1 MKTFLIVVLA
11 MMAGWQACDYFKTP
25 AKPKDYAPVVAVV
38 REGDTVQGIVER
50 AQKQFG
56 DKRDWR
62 IIADQAK
69 KDNDLGRFIYPGQ
82 FVILRMEVK

>member
-11 MMAGWQACDYFKTP
+11 MMAGWFGHESLTAPTQAP
-25 AKPKDYAPVVAVV
+25 DYAPVVAVV

-50 AQKQFG
+50 VQKEFG

-62 IIADQAK
+62 VVAEQAK
-69 KDNDLGRFIYPGQ
+69 KDNNLGRFIYPGQ
-82 FVILRMEVK
+82 FMILRMEVK